1 VNYLVDVNILV
12 AWGWSDHVEH
22 ARVASWIAA
31 LPTDELLLT
40 SAIPQLGF
48 VRVSVQ
54 RSGGLVTVSEAAETL
69 RGMLAL
75 LGERHRFLPDAIDAL
90 HWPDW
95 CRSPAQTTN
104 AHLLDLALANSA
116 TLATLDTA
124 IPGAMVL
131 PPLTPVRNGFSQ

>member
-1 VNYLVDVNILV
+1 MNYLVDVNILV

-22 ARVASWIAA
+22 ARVASWIAT
-31 LPTDELLLT
+31 LSPHELLLT

-48 VRVSVQ
+48 VRVSVR
-54 RSGGLVTVSEAAETL
+54 RSGGLITVSEAAETL
-69 RGMLAL
+69 RGMLAS
-75 LGERHRFLPDAIDAL
+75 LGERHRFRSDGTDAL

-95 CRSPAQTTN
+95 CISPAQTTD

-131 PPLTPVRNGFSQ
+131 PPLARR